1 MANYRYSSNRY
12 SSKRN
17 KRKRKKENSLLN
29 FIIMFFI
36 MCFAGL
42 VAFYTY
48 LVTLPPITNFD
59 VIKPN
64 QVTSIYS
71 SDGEIIKTFAPFKFK
86 KVEIENVPQ
95 DLKNAIIATED
106 KNFYKHSG
114 FDVLGLIR
122 STLVNIRAG
131 EVKQGASTITQQ
143 LARILFLSN
152 ERTFD
157 RKIKEL
163 IIASRIEK
171 TITKEEILEMYLN
184 AVYLGSGA
192 YGVQS
197 ASETYFDKNL
207 DELTLAEMALI
218 AGLPQAPSVYT
229 PLKNPD
235 LAIKRRNQVLKR
247 MYKTGRITKEQFEKA
262 KQEKLNLSKKASI
275 YSYNKAPYLVDYVLT
290 ELEYLGFTENE
301 ISQGGLKIYT
311 TVEYEAQNKAQEAVA
326 DLLANAG
333 LTQDKTQG
341 ALFSFSPITG
351 RIYAYVGGKNYG
363 KTQYDRVTNA
373 IRPPGSAFKPFVY
386 ATAVQQGLRHN
397 DILEDTP
404 LEVGKWAPK
413 NYGGKYREKIPAWL
427 ALAVSSNVCAV
438 RTIQKTGINS
448 VISLVRDLGITTP
461 LQNDMTI
468 ALGSNGVKLY
478 DMVVAY
484 GAFANGGFRVRP
496 YSVER
501 VENSRGVVIYEN
513 QGPKIAKVLAYETAS
528 EMTYMLKKVIE
539 KGTGRGAN
547 IGREA
552 AGKTGTTDDY
562 RDAWFVGY
570 TPEIVTGV
578 WIGNDDNS
586 KLGGHITGGS
596 IPARIWAAYMRVA
609 TKNSKIE
616 KFDYPILN
624 EEDKNS
630 DVNIEE
636 KYKAKDEKEREK
648 EKEDKKLEKQQR
660 HIRDEKP
667 EAEETNVLQQPFKMP
682 SQKPVEVKKL
692 APIQT
697 PLVPVPETQVSVPI
711 PPLPSAN

>member
-1 MANYRYSSNRY
+1 MTNYRY

-17 KRKRKKENSLLN
+17 KRKRKSENSFLN
-29 FIIMFFI
+29 LIIMFVI
-36 MCFAGL
+36 MCFAGF
-42 VAFYTY
+42 VAFYVY
-48 LVTLPPITNFD
+48 LVTLPPISNFD
-59 VIKPN
+59 AIKPN

-106 KNFYKHSG
+106 KNFYKHKG

-122 STLVNIRAG
+122 STLVNIKAG
-131 EVKQGASTITQQ
+131 GVKQGASTITQQ

-207 DELTLAEMALI
+207 NQLSLAEMALI

-262 KQEKLNLSKKASI
+262 KKEKLNLSKKASI

-333 LTQDKTQG
+333 LTKDKTQG

-351 RIYAYVGGKNYG
+351 KIYAYVGGKNYG

-373 IRPPGSAFKPFVY
+373 IRPPGSSFKPFVY
-386 ATAVQQGLRHN
+386 AAAVQQGLRH
-397 DILEDTP
+397 DDLIEDTP
-404 LEVGKWAPK
+404 LQVGKWAPK
-413 NYGGKYREKIPAWL
+413 NYGGKYYGKKIPAWL
-427 ALAVSSNVCAV
+427 ALAISSNVCAV

-562 RDAWFVGY
+562 RDAWFIGY

-596 IPARIWAAYMRVA
+596 IPARIWATYMRVA
-609 TKNSKIE
+609 TKNSKID
-616 KFDYPILN
+616 KFDYPILKV
-624 EEDKNS
+624 EDKNAH
-630 DVNIEE
+630 VNVDEADEIAPETKKDNKEE
-636 KYKAKDEKEREK
+636 VDNS
-648 EKEDKKLEKQQR
+648 EKQQR
-660 HIRDEKP
+660 HLRDEKQ
-667 EAEETNVLQQPFKMP
+667 EEETNVVQQPFKVQP
-682 SQKPVEVKKL
+682 QKPQEVKKM
-692 APIQT
+692 APIPTVPT
-697 PLVPVPETQVSVPI
+697 PAPQEHVSAPI